1 MMDRNEISQVLN
13 KNPLSVS
20 TFFMYNTSMKN
31 LITILT
37 VGLLTACGGGTGVAP
52 IELQTLTTTGG
63 NPPMGSSPILTTK
76 VIDGYVEGA
85 NVFLDVNWNL
95 IQDEGEPSAD
105 YNADTQEY
113 FFLEEQFSAISN
125 FSTISCAYNRPR
137 IAEVPIGAYDSTR
150 GYVETAY
157 TMSYYPDGF
166 NTEGR
171 ANVTP
176 FTTLFAEYVTDA
188 LQGVNISVV
197 DGCGTVAN
205 DTATTVINRVE
216 SVLYDLF
223 QNFGVSSEELYSD
236 FIESGNTTLQA
247 TGERIVDFLG
257 TINNV
262 ARVIEDESNID
273 MLSTLNPELISTI
286 LSGTEFTTITFN
298 LVNESIG
305 EQADDNFR
313 FQRRHSYRNL
323 VANYQ
328 GQILD
333 DEGNPITISITTLAE
348 VSDVSISENYESISD
363 VFTTPVVISL
373 DERNGEVYHSIK
385 FLLENGHLSYT
396 TINGNRFVQEV
407 ERTVSDFEIRIYDLN
422 NPNFDYDLMGMM
434 SYRDPYAI
442 QNIYDEINALPKVM
456 SSYSSLTYLLYDGND
471 SIRIQENNYAYING
485 TGDTAEQCDVFVGNS
500 STSYFG
506 NEAYNICSSNMQ

>member
-1 MMDRNEISQVLN
+1 MTDRNEISQVLN

-95 IQDEGEPSAD
+95 IQDEGEPSAN
-105 YNADTQEY
+105 YNAESQEY
-113 FFLEEQFSAISN
+113 YFLESQFTAVDN
-125 FSTISCAYNRPR
+125 FSVESCAYNRPR

-157 TMSYYPDGF
+157 TMSYYPAAYNDS
-166 NTEGR
+166 GR

-176 FTTLFAEYVTDA
+176 FTTLFADYVSDA
-188 LQGVNISVV
+188 LQGVSISVAN
-197 DGCGTVAN
+197 GCGTVATN
-205 DTATTVINRVE
+205 TATTVINKVE
-216 SVLYDLF
+216 SVLYDLY

-236 FIESGNTTLQA
+236 FIASENTTLQA

-257 TINNV
+257 TINTV
-262 ARVIEDESNID
+262 ATLLEDEYNLNI
-273 MLSTLNPELISTI
+273 LSTLDTGLISTI
-286 LSGTEFTTITFN
+286 LNGTEFSTITFN
-298 LVNESIG
+298 LMNETEG
-305 EQADDNFR
+305 EQVDDNFR
-313 FQRRHSYRNL
+313 YQRRHAFYNL
-323 VANYQ
+323 VANHQ

-333 DEGNPITISITTLAE
+333 NDGNPIVLTTAGLSE
-348 VSDVSISENYESISD
+348 VADTSISENYESITNVFGLPVIIAIEITNGVSDSYIRFLSD
-363 VFTTPVVISL
+363 V
-373 DERNGEVYHSIK
+373 
-385 FLLENGHLSYT
+385 GHLSYT
-396 TINGNRFVQEV
+396 VRGDMRWVQEIV
-407 ERTVSDFEIRIYDLN
+407 TPNVSDFELRINNTNNTNFSYDL
-422 NPNFDYDLMGMM
+422 LGMM
-434 SYRDPYAI
+434 SYRDVYTI
-442 QNIYDEINALPKVM
+442 QDIYTEINALSKTM
-456 SSYSSLTYLLYDGND
+456 SNYVSLTYLLSDGD
-471 SIRIQENNYAYING
+471 MIQYYENEHAYTNG
-485 TGDTAEQCDVFVGNS
+485 PTKTEQCDVFVGNS